1 MQVQL
6 AVIGAGPGGYEAAI
20 RASQLGMEVALVEKD
35 ALGGTCLNR
44 GCIPTKALLHTAEVY
59 EEAMAGAALG
69 VRTGE
74 VTLSEAAMFA
84 RKDAVV
90 ENLRAG
96 IAQLVKA
103 NRIALLQGQGVIEP
117 GRRVRVG
124 EALVEAEHI
133 LIATGSVPALPPI
146 EGIELAVTSDD
157 LLCAQRLP
165 GSLAIIGGGVIGV
178 EFASLLAGLEREV
191 CVIEAMD
198 RLLPLL
204 DREFGQSAAMNL
216 KKAGVQVHT
225 GARVT
230 RICRCDV
237 GVRVEFEVK
246 GKPSACEAQAV
257 LAAVGRRPNTQGL
270 FGEGFSLEME
280 RGRIRVNERFE
291 TSAPGVYAIGD
302 VTGGAQLAHAA
313 SAQGIACVEALAGKK
328 CGLRLDL
335 IPSCVYTRP
344 EIASVGL
351 TADEAKARGLRVKTG
366 KALMGA
372 NGRTQIA
379 GGARGFVK
387 VVVDEE
393 TDALLGA
400 QMMCERATDM
410 IGEMNAAIAAGLT
423 RAQMLLAVR
432 AHPTFEEAIT
442 EALEA
447 VEGRAIHAAPVKTAP
462 VSTAPSRK

>member
-20 RASQLGMEVALVEKD
+20 RAAQLGMNVALVEKD

-59 EEAMAGAALG
+59 AQAKAGASLG
-69 VRTGE
+69 VLTDNVKLNE
-74 VTLSEAAMFA
+74 QQMFA

-90 ENLRAG
+90 EGLRGG

-103 NRIALLQGQGVIEP
+103 NRIALYPGQGTIEP
-117 GRRVRVG
+117 GLRVRVG
-124 EALVEAEHI
+124 EDVIEAEHI

-146 EGIELAVTSDD
+146 EGIELAMTSDG
-157 LLCAQRLP
+157 LLTAQSLP
-165 GSLAIIGGGVIGV
+165 QSLVVIGGGVIGV
-178 EFASLLAGLEREV
+178 EFASLFTALGREV

-204 DREFGQSAAMNL
+204 ERELGQSAAMNL
-216 KKAGVQVHT
+216 KKGGAQVHA

-230 RICRCDV
+230 RIREAEA
-237 GVRVEFEVK
+237 GIRVEFEEK
-246 GKPSACEAQAV
+246 GKPAACEAQAV

-270 FGEGFSLEME
+270 FGEGFALEME

-291 TSAPGVYAIGD
+291 TSEPGIYAIGD
-302 VTGGAQLAHAA
+302 VTGGMQLAHAA
-313 SAQGIACVEALAGKK
+313 SAQGIACVEALAGEKS
-328 CGLRLDL
+328 GLRLDL
-335 IPSCVYTRP
+335 IPSCVYTSP

-351 TADEAKARGLRVKTG
+351 TADDAKAQGLRVKTG

-400 QMMCERATDM
+400 QMMCERATDL
-410 IGEMNAAIAAGLT
+410 IGEMNTAIAAGLT
-423 RAQMLLAVR
+423 RAQMLRAVR

-447 VEGRAIHAAPVKTAP
+447 VEGRAIHAAPA
-462 VSTAPSRK
+462 RK